1 MKFFGLVGRLF
12 LAALGYLFG
21 VWICT
26 ILGLIFIGDITG
38 DYLFVLILFPLIP
51 AVICFNLKRLLAI
64 LNNKLIL
71 ETPDTETKSDEQQN
85 GDEKEGCEP
94 QSGAKAI
101 DDLST
106 VDAIAS
112 ERPKVP
118 LHLFSKEK
126 ELMDWQADLEKRE
139 AALTDRENRLKERA
153 RKLKDDVAESISAS
167 MKQERIDLRLKK
179 DEIET
184 EISRLQE
191 YKAAVERTEYRVYDW
206 VRRRERDDNEAFA
219 ELVAEA
225 KKYTDNLENFKDMDG
240 FKFEEHVAGILRG
253 KGYAD
258 VEVTQ
263 KSADFGADIV
273 ASLGGAK
280 YVIQCKYYSS
290 PVGVEAVQQVF
301 AAKRH
306 YRAHVAAVATNNV
319 FTKAAKILA
328 EENGVILWDC
338 EALESMKQ

>member
-1 MKFFGLVGRLF
+1 MGLRNFVDRLAAMNEEAAKKNPEESAEF
-12 LAALGYLFG
+12 LA
-21 VWICT
+21 
-26 ILGLIFIGDITG
+26 GL
-38 DYLFVLILFPLIP
+38 
-51 AVICFNLKRLLAI
+51 
-64 LNNKLIL
+64 
-71 ETPDTETKSDEQQN
+71 
-85 GDEKEGCEP
+85 
-94 QSGAKAI
+94 
-101 DDLST
+101 
-106 VDAIAS
+106 
-112 ERPKVP
+112 RPKVP
-118 LHLFSKEK
+118 VAMLAKEQ
-126 ELMDWQADLEKRE
+126 ELMEWETRLQERE
-139 AALTDRENRLKERA
+139 AALDEKEQRIVHEATEKVLRA
-153 RKLKDDVAESISAS
+153 TEKEKSE
-167 MKQERIDLRLKK
+167 LRAKK
-179 DEIET
+179 DEIEVDMA
-184 EISRLQE
+184 RLRE

-273 ASLGGAK
+273 ATLGGAK